1 MGSFAQFNLSKE
13 MVLALEKLG
22 YKEPSPV
29 QGRVIPKALK
39 GDSILC
45 QSETG
50 SGKTHSYLVPIIDRL
65 DLSLPR
71 LQSIVI
77 CPSRELARQVY
88 DFAFA
93 FTRFFPKL
101 KVRLF
106 TSSEEKSENQQGLSI
121 APQLVI
127 GTPGRLK
134 DLLAD
139 DYELNLKGVK
149 SLVLD
154 EADMLM
160 DMGYFEDIDA
170 VRSLLRDDLQVMVF
184 SATLEQGLKEKLR
197 KYASSDFLYQGEDNK
212 SSGNVSHHLV
222 DIKHV
227 GKNEALLRFLKIKVP
242 YLALVFASK
251 KEDVKSAYAAL
262 KSAGYSVV
270 LFSGDLETRERRKTI
285 RMIKENRYQVVV
297 CSDLLSRGI
306 DIEDVSDVISLDLPN
321 DLNYYHH
328 RAGRTARFGKTGDS
342 WVFYDDDSTKLPKA
356 LMDQGVKFDFL
367 ILKKDALESDPVG
380 LLPKTKFKKKK
391 PFEDPEEAREIK
403 IAKANTRS
411 DKVKPGYKRKQRWAV
426 EKVKNKYR
434 RKAIRK
440 KIRANL
446 HGKEQG

>member
-65 DLSLPR
+65 DLSLSR

-160 DMGYFEDIDA
+160 DMGYFEDIDSL
-170 VRSLLRDDLQVMVF
+170 RSLLRDDLQVMVF

-212 SSGNVSHHLV
+212 SSGNVSHHLI
-222 DIKHV
+222 DIKHA

-251 KEDVKSAYAAL
+251 KEDVNSAYAAL
-262 KSAGYSVV
+262 KNAGYSVV
-270 LFSGDLETRERRKTI
+270 LFSGDLEARERRKTI

-367 ILKKDALESDPVG
+367 ILKKDSLESDPVG

-391 PFEDPEEAREIK
+391 PFEDPEEAKEIK

-411 DKVKPGYKRKQRWAV
+411 KKVKPGYKRKQRWAV

>member
-139 DYELNLKGVK
+139 DYGLNLKGVK

>member
-65 DLSLPR
+65 DLSLSR

-170 VRSLLRDDLQVMVF
+170 LRSLLRDDLQVMVF

-212 SSGNVSHHLV
+212 SSGNVSHHLI
-222 DIKHV
+222 DIKHA

-251 KEDVKSAYAAL
+251 KEDVNSAYAAL
-262 KSAGYSVV
+262 KNAGYSVV

-306 DIEDVSDVISLDLPN
+306 DIEDVSDVISLDLPS

-411 DKVKPGYKRKQRWAV
+411 KKVKPGYKRKQRWAV

-446 HGKEQG
+446 HGKEQD

>member
-65 DLSLPR
+65 DLSLSR

-170 VRSLLRDDLQVMVF
+170 LRSLLRDDLQVMVF

-222 DIKHV
+222 DIKHA

-251 KEDVKSAYAAL
+251 KEDVNSAYAAL
-262 KSAGYSVV
+262 KNAGYSVV

-306 DIEDVSDVISLDLPN
+306 DIEDVSDVISLDLPS

-411 DKVKPGYKRKQRWAV
+411 KKVKPGYKRKQRWAV

-446 HGKEQG
+446 HGKEQD